1 MSPLKDGNHNF
12 KDALRVFQQNSDIPD
27 TGLLDAKTV
36 TEMHKPRCGVPDFD
50 EDGSSINSGKD
61 VMEVKWL
68 KDYRELVLKSAGL
81 EFRPPS

>member
-50 EDGSSINSGKD
+50 EDESSINSGKD
-61 VMEVKWL
+61 VMEVESEVE
-68 KDYRELVLKSAGL
+68 RL
-81 EFRPPS
+81 ENSC